1 MSIEYILDFD
11 PRIPTLYGNRFVIMR
26 KKALEISCY
35 VGGAGAFGVFLRWL
49 QDMLAFND
57 DWLADPSAFHVLVPV
72 FILAAALVFR
82 HFLKVF
88 AKKNQVL
95 PEDYRLAF
103 QNESRLFKPI
113 RWAIGLIMVAGGLL
127 LLMTSELDKYAGL
140 LRVLSLAAIAVGIG
154 FPILMSAPGREKN
167 NVNLLCLLSF
177 LPVFLFAA
185 WLIYDYRANAINS
198 VIWSYVLEVFTVIA
212 AMVAFFRIAG
222 FFFGVSK
229 PQKTMF
235 GAMFAGMLCL
245 MSLADERYMGMHV
258 ILFASALML
267 IFTNWVMIENLQQ
280 GEVKKE
286 ASKKDDGFDH
296 L

>member
-1 MSIEYILDFD
+1 
-11 PRIPTLYGNRFVIMR
+11 MR

-57 DWLADPSAFHVLVPV
+57 DGLADPSAFHVLVPA

-82 HFLKVF
+82 HFLTVF
-88 AKKNQVL
+88 EKNNQVL
-95 PEDYRLAF
+95 PEEYRLAF
-103 QNESRLFKPI
+103 RNESRLFKPI
-113 RWAIGLIMVAGGLL
+113 RWAIGLIMAAGGLL
-127 LLMTSELDKYAGL
+127 LLMTSELDKFAGL
-140 LRVLSLAAIAVGIG
+140 LRVLSLAAIAVGVA
-154 FPILMSAPGREKN
+154 FPLLMSAPGQEKN
-167 NVNLLCLLSF
+167 NINFLCLLSF
-177 LPVFLFAA
+177 LPIFLYAT

-198 VIWSYVLEVFTVIA
+198 VVWSYVLEVATVIA

-222 FFFGVSK
+222 FFFGAPK
-229 PQKTMF
+229 PKK
-235 GAMFAGMLCL
+235 AMFSAMLAAMLCL

-267 IFTNWVMIENLQQ
+267 VFMNWVMIENLQQ

-286 ASKKDDGFDH
+286 APKKDDGFDH